1 MKYAKKI
8 DTYLR
13 MIILHPKLDG
23 IIAISRFLY
32 DYYRSKHCN
41 VVEIPP
47 LIDAEESKW
56 NNSFCFHEGRYE
68 LVYAVTPRSEEHTS
82 ELQSLMR
89 ISYAVFCLQKKK
101 NSNI

>member
-13 MIILHPKLDG
+13 MKILHPKLDG

-68 LVYAVTPRSEEHTS
+68 LVYAGTPFA
-82 ELQSLMR
+82 LKKVSLAKDRLDR
-89 ISYAVFCLQKKK
+89 IIDRKSTRL
-101 NSNI
+101 NSSH